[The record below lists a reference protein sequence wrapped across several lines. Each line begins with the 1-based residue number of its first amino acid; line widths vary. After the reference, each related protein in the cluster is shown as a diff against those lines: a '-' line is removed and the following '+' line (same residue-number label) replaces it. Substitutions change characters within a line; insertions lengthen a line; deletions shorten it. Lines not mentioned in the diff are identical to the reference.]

1 MSFTDD
7 NKDDTALTVEMTN
20 KADTTFI
27 SDLQRK
33 LCNCFYAHP
42 LQQKENVF
50 YSNGYFYILR
60 MDKHVSIQYGLK
72 LWTHLST

>member
-50 YSNGYFYILR
+50 YSNGYFIFYE
-60 MDKHVSIQYGLK
+60 
-72 LWTHLST
+72 WTNMLAYNMV